1 MAAAEEFT
9 PPSAASRQA
18 NAGALAADSVDAFV
32 SPTTQA
38 ERRRAFVI
46 LFVSMTCMGAGQ
58 SVMYI
63 VLPSL
68 VRKLGLHEWQGQLP
82 FTVSAAIWV
91 FTSHFWGKRSDH
103 WGRKSVILI
112 GLTAFGISFA
122 LFAVFAQLGVAKILL
137 VGLAYPLMVVARAI
151 YGIFGSG
158 AAPAAQ
164 AYVADRTTRAERMQG
179 VAAIGAAFGIG
190 TTAGPLFGSWLSA
203 FGLFAPFYATAVVAL
218 GSAAAIFLFL
228 PERTRP
234 RVRLDGHRATLQWYD
249 RRILPFVI
257 FATGISTAGAIPV
270 PLMGYLFI
278 DSLHLEPSLANQ
290 YTGIGILAMALAT
303 LFSQLVLVQRFNIS
317 ARALIHWGTLI
328 GFASFVMLA
337 VGGPFG
343 ALVSALTISGIGFGM
358 VRPSYT
364 AAASLTVN
372 AEEQGAVAGI
382 ISATSAAGFIFGPQA
397 ATALYPLM
405 HRAPWIWGAVMM
417 AGLYAYALL
426 SPQLRN
432 AGALA
437 PESEVVEEQSG
448 TYLPNA

>member
-1 MAAAEEFT
+1 MAPGESSAEPAEARAGENIVGGSDAAPVLYLT
-9 PPSAASRQA
+9 PP
-18 NAGALAADSVDAFV
+18 D
-32 SPTTQA
+32 
-38 ERRRAFVI
+38 ERNRAFAI
-46 LFVSMTCMGAGQ
+46 LFLSLMCLGAGQ
-58 SVMYI
+58 SVMFA
-63 VLPSL
+63 VLPSFA
-68 VRKLGLHEWQGQLP
+68 RQLGLSEFEASLP
-82 FTVSAAIWV
+82 FVASATIWV
-91 FTSHFWGKRSDH
+91 FSSGFWGELSDR
-103 WGRKSVILI
+103 WGRKPVMLL
-112 GLTAFGISFA
+112 GLVAFGISFA
-122 LFAVFAQLGVAKILL
+122 SFAAIANLGIDRVLP
-137 VGLAYPLMVVARAI
+137 VMVAYPLMIAARAI

-158 AAPAAQ
+158 TSPAAQ

-190 TTAGPLFGSWLSA
+190 TTVGPLFGSWLSA
-203 FGLFAPFYATAVVAL
+203 FGLFAPFYATAVAAL

-234 RVRLDGHRATLQWYD
+234 RLRLESHRARLKWYD
-249 RRILPFVI
+249 SRILPFVI

-278 DSLHLEPSLANQ
+278 DSLHLDPALANQ

-303 LFSQLVLVQRFNIS
+303 LFAQLVIVQRFNIS

-328 GFASFVMLA
+328 GLASFVMLA

-343 ALVSALTISGIGFGM
+343 SLVSALAISGVGFGM

-364 AAASLTVN
+364 AAASLTVD

-382 ISATSAAGFIFGPQA
+382 ISATSAAGFIFGPMV
-397 ATALYPLM
+397 ATALYPHM
-405 HRAPWIWGAVMM
+405 HEVPWIWGAVTM
-417 AGLYAYALL
+417 AGLYVYALV

-437 PESEVVEEQSG
+437 PESGVVEESASTQV
-448 TYLPNA
+448 PNA

>member
-1 MAAAEEFT
+1 MAAAEELHT
-9 PPSAASRQA
+9 QERARAGLSGAPVASPETF
-18 NAGALAADSVDAFV
+18 AGV
-32 SPTTQA
+32 TTQS

-46 LFVSMTCMGAGQ
+46 LFVSMICMGAGQ

-63 VLPSL
+63 VLPTL
-68 VRKLGLHEWQGQLP
+68 ARKLGLTEFEGQLP

-91 FTSHFWGKRSDH
+91 YTSHLWGKRSDH
-103 WGRKSVILI
+103 WGRKPVILM
-112 GLTAFGISFA
+112 GLSAFGISFA
-122 LFAVFAQLGVAKILL
+122 LFALFAQLGVARILL
-137 VGLAYPLMVVARAI
+137 VSIAYPLMVASRAI

-164 AYVADRTTRAERMQG
+164 AYIADRTTRAERMQG

-190 TTAGPLFGSWLSA
+190 TTVGPLFGSWLSA
-203 FGLFAPFYATAVVAL
+203 FGLFVPFYATALAAL
-218 GSAAAIFLFL
+218 GSAAAIFLLL

-234 RVRLDGHRATLQWYD
+234 RLRLEEHRTHLKWYD
-249 RRILPFVI
+249 GRILPFVI

-278 DSLHLEPSLANQ
+278 DSLHLDPALANQ

-303 LFSQLVLVQRFNIS
+303 LFAQLVIVQRFNIS

-328 GFASFVMLA
+328 GLVSFVMLA

-343 ALVSALTISGIGFGM
+343 SLVSALAISGFGFGM

-364 AAASLTVN
+364 AAASLTVD

-382 ISATSAAGFIFGPQA
+382 ISATSAAGFIFGPMV
-397 ATALYPLM
+397 ATALYPHM
-405 HRAPWIWGAVMM
+405 HEAPWIWGAVTM
-417 AGLYAYALL
+417 AGLYVYALL

-437 PESEVVEEQSG
+437 PESDVVEETASTQV
-448 TYLPNA
+448 PNA